1 MKKEDLLRFYHLRT
15 EEYTKKIGL
24 GKRLMAWLSLFRLF
38 VFAGGIFLI
47 VVFFKVSI
55 FAGTISMLSLIAIFG
70 FILKY
75 SADVS
80 WKLRYHTNMLEVN
93 RGELRSINED
103 YSGFGSGLKYT
114 DPSHEFSHDIDMFG
128 PASVFQSLNR
138 CSTERGEEE
147 LASWL
152 LNPFELSTSLNQR
165 SEAIRELSD
174 KTEWRHKF
182 SSLGMM
188 NHTSL
193 SETASF
199 MDWMKEKPRFS
210 KRIFYRIAPVLF
222 PVITIILFALWAFS
236 LINIAWFV
244 LMFMANLFLIS
255 LNIGHLNR
263 IHAKLTKKSSYLSV
277 VSLLIEHILSE
288 KFEAEYLKVQQEGLE
303 AEGRSAVDNVKRLS
317 RILNYFDS
325 RLNMIMGVVL
335 NGIFLW
341 DYHCVISMEKWKNNM
356 SEKLPGWFDIL
367 ARVDAINSLAFY
379 ANNHPDFAYAE
390 ISEGKHFLKTAK
402 MGHHLIPS
410 DKRVSNN
417 YLIPAEGAINIITG
431 ANMAGK
437 STFLRTVTVNMVLA
451 MVGAPVCAD
460 SFVFTPAHIFT
471 SMRTSDSLTEEES
484 YFFAELKRL
493 RRLIDL
499 LSTEKKALFILDEIL
514 KGTNSKDKSEGSRAF
529 IEKAIKMGGTG
540 LIATHDIS
548 LGKMEKDY
556 PDNVSNS
563 CFEIEIEN
571 GDVRF
576 DYTLR
581 EGITS
586 KMNAALLMKQQGII

>member
-1 MKKEDLLRFYHLRT
+1 M
-15 EEYTKKIGL
+15 
-24 GKRLMAWLSLFRLF
+24 
-38 VFAGGIFLI
+38 
-47 VVFFKVSI
+47 
-55 FAGTISMLSLIAIFG
+55 
-70 FILKY
+70 
-75 SADVS
+75 
-80 WKLRYHTNMLEVN
+80 
-93 RGELRSINED
+93 
-103 YSGFGSGLKYT
+103 
-114 DPSHEFSHDIDMFG
+114 
-128 PASVFQSLNR
+128 
-138 CSTERGEEE
+138 
-147 LASWL
+147 
-152 LNPFELSTSLNQR
+152 
-165 SEAIRELSD
+165 
-174 KTEWRHKF
+174 
-182 SSLGMM
+182 
-188 NHTSL
+188 
-193 SETASF
+193 
-199 MDWMKEKPRFS
+199 
-210 KRIFYRIAPVLF
+210 
-222 PVITIILFALWAFS
+222 
-236 LINIAWFV
+236 
-244 LMFMANLFLIS
+244 
-255 LNIGHLNR
+255 
-263 IHAKLTKKSSYLSV
+263 
-277 VSLLIEHILSE
+277 
-288 KFEAEYLKVQQEGLE
+288 QQEGLE

-499 LSTEKKALFILDEIL
+499 LSTEKRLYL
-514 KGTNSKDKSEGSRAF
+514 
-529 IEKAIKMGGTG
+529 
-540 LIATHDIS
+540 
-548 LGKMEKDY
+548 Y
-556 PDNVSNS
+556 
-563 CFEIEIEN
+563 
-571 GDVRF
+571 
-576 DYTLR
+576 
-581 EGITS
+581 
-586 KMNAALLMKQQGII
+586 LMRY